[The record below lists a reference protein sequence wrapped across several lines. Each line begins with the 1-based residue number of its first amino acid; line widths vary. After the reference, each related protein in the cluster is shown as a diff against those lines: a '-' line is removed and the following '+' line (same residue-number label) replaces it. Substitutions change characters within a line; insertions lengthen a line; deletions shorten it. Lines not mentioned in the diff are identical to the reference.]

1 MPRHSLPLATPA
13 LAQWQ
18 PSRPIR
24 ILVGFAPGG
33 GTDITTRT
41 LTQKFQALLG
51 QPIVVEN
58 RPGAGGNLASEATVN
73 APADGTALMM
83 GTIAS
88 LVMNPLMVRLPF
100 DVLTDLT
107 AIGRSVEVTN
117 VLVVP
122 VDRPWRTLPD
132 MIAAAKARPG
142 TLSYGSSG
150 VGGAGH
156 LGGALLDSMA
166 GIETIHVPYRGGGQ
180 LITDILSGKVDFSI
194 ATAATVLPH
203 IEAGRP
209 ARAGGALR
217 RGVPPLLPEVPTVA
231 EAANLPGYE
240 VANWYA
246 HDGPAWPAAPDRGPH
261 ERRAER
267 IAARPGGH
275 GEPGQARAR
284 TRALHAGGI
293 HRHHPRRNGEVAPDH
308 RAGGR
313 ERELMRFACPEA
325 RLRLRCVALGVA
337 GRPHIAALRFRAIA
351 LAARLLGCAVWAQ
364 SRLALPDRAG
374 RDPPF
379 PFVLAA
385 RAAVSAP

>member
-1 MPRHSLPLATPA
+1 MITRRLLGAATLAPLASPA

-18 PSRPIR
+18 PTRPIR

-41 LTQKFQALLG
+41 LSGKFQALLG

-88 LVMNPLMVRLPF
+88 LVMNPIMTRLPF
-100 DVLTDLT
+100 DVMTDLT

-117 VLVVP
+117 LLVVP
-122 VDRPWRTLPD
+122 PDRPWRTLPD
-132 MIAAAKARPG
+132 LIAAARARPG

-203 IEAGRP
+203 VEAGRL
-209 ARAGGALR
+209 RALAVPFTR
-217 RGVPPLLPEVPTVA
+217 RTPLLPDVPTVA
-231 EAANLPGYE
+231 EAAGLPGYE
-240 VANWYA
+240 VANWYGLM
-246 HDGPAWPAAPDRGPH
+246 GPRALPRPIVERVNAVLNEALRDPEIVANLARHGLEPAPSTPGEFTAII
-261 ERRAER
+261 RAET
-267 IAARPGGH
+267 AKWRPII
-275 GEPGQARAR
+275 E
-284 TRALHAGGI
+284 
-293 HRHHPRRNGEVAPDH
+293 
-308 RAGGR
+308 RAG
-313 ERELMRFACPEA
+313 A
-325 RLRLRCVALGVA
+325 
-337 GRPHIAALRFRAIA
+337 
-351 LAARLLGCAVWAQ
+351 
-364 SRLALPDRAG
+364 
-374 RDPPF
+374 
-379 PFVLAA
+379 
-385 RAAVSAP
+385 SAN

>member
-1 MPRHSLPLATPA
+1 MITRRTLGAATFATLATPA

-18 PSRPIR
+18 PTRPIR
-24 ILVGFAPGG
+24 VLVGFAPGG

-41 LTQKFQALLG
+41 IGARLQTLLG

-117 VLVVP
+117 FLVVAP
-122 VDRPWRTLPD
+122 EKPWRTLPEL
-132 MIAAAKARPG
+132 IAAARARPG
-142 TLSYGSSG
+142 QLSYGSSG

-180 LITDILSGKVDFSI
+180 LITDILSGKVDFSV

-203 IEAGRP
+203 IEAGRL
-209 ARAGGALR
+209 RALAVPSPR
-217 RGVPPLLPEVPTVA
+217 RSALLPNLPTVA

-246 HDGPAWPAAPDRGPH
+246 MMGPRGLPRPIVDRVNAAMNEAMRDPEVASNLAKHGLEPAPSTPEELTATI
-261 ERRAER
+261 RAETEKW
-267 IAARPGGH
+267 RPII
-275 GEPGQARAR
+275 Q
-284 TRALHAGGI
+284 
-293 HRHHPRRNGEVAPDH
+293 
-308 RAGGR
+308 RAG
-313 ERELMRFACPEA
+313 ATA
-325 RLRLRCVALGVA
+325 N
-337 GRPHIAALRFRAIA
+337 
-351 LAARLLGCAVWAQ
+351 
-364 SRLALPDRAG
+364 
-374 RDPPF
+374 
-379 PFVLAA
+379 
-385 RAAVSAP
+385 